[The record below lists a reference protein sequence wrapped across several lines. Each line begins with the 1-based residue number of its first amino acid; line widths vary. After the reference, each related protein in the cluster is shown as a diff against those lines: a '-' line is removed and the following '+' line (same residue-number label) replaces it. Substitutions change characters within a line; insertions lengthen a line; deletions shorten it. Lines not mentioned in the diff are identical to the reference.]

1 MSYFFHFFF
10 QSDMS
15 LNEIMTLSHTDF
27 FFMIPVLAKNK
38 TNKSMLPTYVI
49 TVISKSFY
57 NKETMR
63 TSEHF
68 VGTLFAV

>member
-1 MSYFFHFFF
+1 
-10 QSDMS
+10 MS
-15 LNEIMTLSHTDF
+15 LNEIMTLYHILIF
-27 FFMIPVLAKNK
+27 CFMIPVLAKNK